1 MREKNFLTFRFL
13 FAIMCY
19 EKIEE
24 VAMIVTK
31 RNIFTGQERSL
42 DLAVTQEQLN
52 RWNNGELIQKVFPHL
67 SVDERE
73 FLMTGIIGE
82 EWNELT
88 EELARDEFVYE
99 L

>member
-1 MREKNFLTFRFL
+1 
-13 FAIMCY
+13 
-19 EKIEE
+19 
-24 VAMIVTK
+24 MIVK
-31 RNIFTGQERSL
+31 RRNIFTGQSRSL
-42 DLAVTQEQLN
+42 DLNVTQEQLT

>member
-1 MREKNFLTFRFL
+1 
-13 FAIMCY
+13 
-19 EKIEE
+19 
-24 VAMIVTK
+24 MIVTRK
-31 RNIFTGQERSL
+31 NIFTGQSRSL
-42 DLAVTQEQLN
+42 NLDVTQEQLN
-52 RWNNGELIQKVFPHL
+52 RWKGGELIQKVFPHL

>member
-1 MREKNFLTFRFL
+1 
-13 FAIMCY
+13 
-19 EKIEE
+19 
-24 VAMIVTK
+24 MIVTRK
-31 RNIFTGQERSL
+31 NIFTGRERSL
-42 DLAVTQEQLN
+42 DLDITQEQLE
-52 RWNNGELIQKVFPHL
+52 RWNNGELIQNVFPHL